1 MKHFGPCGM
10 TARFETSDINVQVLL
25 GYLHASS
32 SWCSENSTC
41 MQECYWITRT
51 YVVPLLAI
59 AIQLCNYLYI
69 IIMYASVC
77 MLLSQHII
85 MHNAQNQILIAKLH
99 IAIATCM
106 YSLLVVGSE
115 HCAYIHVILC
125 ASQLS
130 YILRHYS
137 YVQLIKQLY
146 SCSQQRSYICS
157 CSLVTLLHA
166 CTMF

>member
-10 TARFETSDINVQVLL
+10 TARFETFDINVQVLL

-85 MHNAQNQILIAKLH
+85 MHNAQNQILVAKLH

-106 YSLLVVGSE
+106 QLQFTCSWFQAL
-115 HCAYIHVILC
+115 CIHNIMCQLAELYTQTLQLC
-125 ASQLS
+125 IAN
-130 YILRHYS
+130 
-137 YVQLIKQLY
+137 
-146 SCSQQRSYICS
+146 
-157 CSLVTLLHA
+157 
-166 CTMF
+166 